1 MTSSIFISLGTLDY
15 IIFGG
20 FIFLLSNVGYFSG
33 RGEQDNSEEYFLAG
47 RKLPWYVIGGS
58 YITANI
64 STEQLIGMLGAT
76 FILGISTA
84 LWEWLNAFTF
94 LFLIFLFV
102 PFLVASKIVTIPQFL
117 ERRFSPRI
125 RHIFAAFTVIAN
137 IVIFMA
143 ATLYTGGLALNTFTG
158 WDITLCIIATGI
170 LSGIWAIYGGLSS
183 VAWTGFFTA
192 FVMLFGMSALTTL
205 GLIELGGTGNIFD
218 GFSELLRLNR
228 GSEGAW
234 QQALA
239 NIGQNLNAPAIGYNR
254 LSVVQWS
261 GHPQTPWTGLFFVI
275 VSVSIWYNV
284 LNQFIIQRILGAKD
298 LWHARMGIV
307 SAGFIKVLLPYITVL
322 PGLILFAL
330 HPEFLLGD
338 WDVAQKEA
346 DKGLIT
352 LAQELLPVG
361 LRGLLLA
368 ALFGAIQSTVS
379 AVVNSTSTVLTFD
392 LYKTVFN
399 REATDAQLVRFG
411 VNSSIATIVLGI
423 IMALGV
429 TQIGGGIFEYV
440 QTLNAF
446 IAPPFAAIF
455 VIGLLW
461 KNANSTGA
469 TWAITGGFFVGI
481 LLKVLGAN
489 LAMPEWFY
497 PFANQAGMIWGTS
510 VLLCIIGSKLG
521 KNDRAF
527 DEIKDILVM
536 NNAEIMKAGLGDKWY
551 KSVILWS
558 VGFLILN
565 LAAMTFFSSLFFPA
579 Q

>member
-1 MTSSIFISLGTLDY
+1 MMSNSFISLGTIDY
-15 IIFGG
+15 IIFVG
-20 FIFLLSNVGYFSG
+20 FILLLSVVGFFAG
-33 RGEQDNSEEYFLAG
+33 KGERSNSEEYFLAG

-58 YITANI
+58 FITANI

-94 LFLIFLFV
+94 LFLIFLFI
-102 PFLVASKIVTIPQFL
+102 PFLVASKIVTIPEFL
-117 ERRFSPRI
+117 ERRFNPRI

-143 ATLYTGGLALNTFTG
+143 ATLYTGGLALNAFTG
-158 WDITLCIIATGI
+158 WDLTSCIIATGVM
-170 LSGIWAIYGGLSS
+170 SGIWAIYGGLSA

-205 GLIELGGTGNIFD
+205 GLIELGGEGGILN
-218 GFSELLRLNR
+218 GFSEVLRLNR
-228 GSEGAW
+228 AVDGVGHE
-234 QQALA
+234 ALA
-239 NIGQNLNAPAIGYNR
+239 NIQNNLNAPDGYNR
-254 LSVVQWS
+254 LSVIQWP

-275 VSVSIWYNV
+275 ISIGIWYNV
-284 LNQFIIQRILGAKD
+284 LNQFIIQRILGAKN

-307 SAGFIKVLLPYITVL
+307 SAGFVKVLLPYITVL

-330 HPEFLLGD
+330 HPELLLGD
-338 WDVAQKEA
+338 WNVAQKEA

-352 LAQELLPVG
+352 LAQELLPIG

-399 REATDAQLVRFG
+399 KRANDTQLVQFG
-411 VNSSIATIVLGI
+411 VNASIATVIFGI
-423 IMALGV
+423 IMALIV
-429 TQIGGGIFEYV
+429 TQVGGGIFEYV

-469 TWAITGGFFVGI
+469 TWSIAGGFLVGI
-481 LLKVLGAN
+481 LLKILGAYI
-489 LAMPEWFY
+489 AMPEWFY
-497 PFANQAGMIWGTS
+497 PFANQAGMIWGAS
-510 VLLCIIGSKLG
+510 VLLCIVGSKYS
-521 KNDRAF
+521 KNDKQY
-527 DEIKDILVM
+527 EQIKDILVM
-536 NNAEIMKAGLGDKWY
+536 NNAKILKAGLGDKWY
-551 KSVILWS
+551 NSVILWS
-558 VGFLILN
+558 LGFLLLN
-565 LAAMTFFSSLFFPA
+565 LTAMIFFSGLFFPT
-579 Q
+579 